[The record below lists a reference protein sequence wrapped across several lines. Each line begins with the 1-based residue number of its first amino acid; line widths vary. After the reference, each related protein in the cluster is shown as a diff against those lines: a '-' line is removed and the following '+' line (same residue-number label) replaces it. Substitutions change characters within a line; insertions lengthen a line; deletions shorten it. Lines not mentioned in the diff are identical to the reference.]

1 MAPPIQEIPPQD
13 HLLKLA
19 QAALSNAG
27 DLLADARLLFDA
39 GRFARAH
46 ALATLACEELGK
58 EQECLRA
65 IWLPPAPRLFW
76 DTFNN
81 HTRKLGHAQA
91 LAVADSGEPIHS
103 PHGFNQRVNQ
113 RSHSA
118 HQRKLRG
125 LYVGY
130 ADGEPQLPGEITEH
144 ETRQLIERTQTLV
157 NLAST
162 GWVDRANH
170 VQRLSQQTE
179 TFRRFWGMFLI
190 WVAESETDRLITVL
204 RDGGSSTEV
213 TDLLCRFLQHLGIS
227 AGDWLPRV
235 LAENRA

>member
-27 DLLADARLLFDA
+27 DLLSDARLLFDA

-58 EQECLRA
+58 EQQCLRA
-65 IWLPPAPRLFW
+65 VWLPLRPKVFW
-76 DTFNN
+76 DSFNR
-81 HTRKLGHAQA
+81 HTRKLSHAQA
-91 LAVADSGEPIHS
+91 LAVMDSGEPIHS
-103 PHGFNQRVNQ
+103 PGAFNQRVKQ

-130 ADGEPQLPGEITEH
+130 ADGAPQLPGEITEP
-144 ETRQLIERTQTLV
+144 ETWQLIERTQTAV
-157 NLAST
+157 NLASIE
-162 GWVDRANH
+162 WADRANQ
-170 VQRLSQQTE
+170 VQWLSQQSE
-179 TFRRFWGMFLI
+179 KVRAIWVIFLM
-190 WVAESETDRLITVL
+190 WVAESETDALITVL
-204 RDGGSSTEV
+204 RDGWSSTRV
-213 TDLLCRFLQHLGIS
+213 TDLLCRFLQQLGS
-227 AGDWLPRV
+227 ADDWLPRV